1 MYVYII
7 VYIYIWNATGIDG
20 DTSQWQY
27 HWHDAKADHA
37 CTKGHADSQ
46 PSLSRCYGPRN
57 IHCFS
62 GPKETPGPDA
72 ALEQTCHLN
81 MADKSTVLYMDLS
94 WQEKR
99 AEVGLTIRQFASW
112 EQWPSC
118 RDSASDS
125 QVEKLRSSQH
135 FAIQHPLKW
144 VVLCPPTKHQPKNTF
159 HHKSNLDQ
167 TSRLMSREQSD
178 EISRVY
184 LLITMERNHFDR

>member
-1 MYVYII
+1 MGIPPSGSII
-7 VYIYIWNATGIDG
+7 DMTQRRITRAPRGTLIASLPCHGAMALGISTASPGRRKLQVLMLHWNKRAIWTLR
-20 DTSQWQY
+20 T
-27 HWHDAKADHA
+27 
-37 CTKGHADSQ
+37 
-46 PSLSRCYGPRN
+46 
-57 IHCFS
+57 
-62 GPKETPGPDA
+62 
-72 ALEQTCHLN
+72 
-81 MADKSTVLYMDLS
+81 KSTVLYMDLS

-99 AEVGLTIRQFASW
+99 AEVGLTVRVRQFASW

-125 QVEKLRSSQH
+125 QVEKLRSLQH
-135 FAIQHPLKW
+135 FAVQHPLKW

-184 LLITMERNHFDR
+184 LLITMELNHFDRYINQFVW